1 MGLSNYRQ
9 LNMISLG
16 SVSVATF
23 ISFFLPHVKKTI
35 YFHTQENEDMT
46 AETAFQRALRILKSN
61 FKMSFA
67 QGSVFRWSLWWALGM
82 CLNYQVG
89 NFIQPLW
96 EHLHQSSGF
105 EQGETWNGAVEAAS
119 TFGGAALTFA
129 FGYIQL
135 NWASLGEILL
145 IIISF
150 LDALILI
157 AMGHCE
163 DIRIAYIGY
172 LLYRPLFQMLITVAS
187 FEIARQ
193 IKSECCGLVFGVN
206 TFLALG
212 FQSILTL
219 VIVQELEWS
228 PPKQFVAYGIFSL
241 MTAILLFLVKNLS
254 YLSSLC
260 SPKESSSNEKV
271 SEEIESLNPTDP
283 KPQEYPTAHPNH
295 LTHPMH

>member
-1 MGLSNYRQ
+1 MDLSDYRQ

-16 SVSVATF
+16 SVILATL
-23 ISFFLPHVKKTI
+23 ISFCLPKVKKTI
-35 YFHTQENEDMT
+35 YFHTQENED
-46 AETAFQRALRILKSN
+46 AENKFKQAFRILKSN

-96 EHLHQSSGF
+96 EHIHQSEGF
-105 EQGETWNGAVEAAS
+105 EHQETWNGAVEAAS
-119 TFGGAALTFA
+119 TFAGAALTFA

-135 NWASLGEILL
+135 NWASVGEVLL
-145 IIISF
+145 IIISV

-157 AMGHCE
+157 AMGFYL
-163 DIRIAYIGY
+163 DIWIAYLGY

-206 TFLALG
+206 TFLALA

-219 VIVQELEWS
+219 IIVQELEWD
-228 PPKQFVAYGIFSL
+228 PPKQFVAYGVFSL
-241 MTAILLFLVKNLS
+241 ITAFLLLFAKNLK
-254 YLSSLC
+254 YFRLILR
-260 SPKESSSNEKV
+260 KESSSASDKI
-271 SEEIESLNPTDP
+271 EEIESLNPNEP
-283 KPQEYPTAHPNH
+283 KAQEYPTAHPNH